1 MSVVFDVAVLMGS
14 LRTNSFSSRV
24 AAALEAAAPTNLRF
38 RNVPIGELPLYNQ
51 DRDGEYAPAAYEAF
65 RSAIAEADAILFVT
79 PEYNRSIPGGLKNA
93 IDVAS
98 RPQGK
103 GVIVGKPAAIIS
115 HSPGAMGGF
124 GANHAIRQSLVFLNN
139 PVLQQPEAYLGH
151 IANSFDEAGKLTSES
166 LRGLLVS
173 FASEFERLIAR
184 SN

>member
-1 MSVVFDVAVLMGS
+1 MSVIFDVAVLMGS
-14 LRTNSFSSRV
+14 LRANSFSSRV
-24 AAALEAAAPTNLRF
+24 AAALDAAAPNLSF

-51 DRDGEYAPAAYEAF
+51 DRDGEYAPAAYGSF

-98 RPQGK
+98 RPQGE

-139 PVLQQPEAYLGH
+139 PVLQQPEAYFGH
-151 IANSFDEAGKLTSES
+151 IADSFDEAGKLTSES